1 MDDPRAFL
9 RVLAFGDEQPWWHTT
24 GLQVHPVKQ
33 AVDAAG
39 HDAVVLPA
47 MAATRSQD
55 IQQLADIPRLAA
67 DAALLVLAPRL
78 GVDDAL
84 SLVQMGVQ
92 EVLSDADTPVLVR
105 AIRFAVARKRLE
117 RTART
122 AYATDLATGL
132 PHETQLLEYLSHL
145 IALRAREPAPLVL
158 IVLRT
163 EGLLRLAGPS
173 GSTGAQV
180 LRRKL
185 AVRLRAALRAS
196 DIVAALGGD
205 MFGVLLGHIDSA
217 ADAPCVLNKL
227 LLTMR
232 QPVQLGGVAHEV
244 TVNAGMAQWPEQ
256 GNDAQGLLQ
265 RARAQAAS
273 LVSLGEPVAQ
283 GLHGHGQ
290 LTERVAGLAANDE
303 VAGA

>member
-1 MDDPRAFL
+1 MDDPRALL
-9 RVLAFGDEQPWWHTT
+9 RVLAYGDEQPWWRSP

-33 AVDAAG
+33 AVGAAG

-47 MAATRSQD
+47 LTAMKLQD
-55 IQQLADIPRLAA
+55 IEQLADIPRLAA

-84 SLVQMGVQ
+84 SLVQMGAQ
-92 EVLSDADTPVLVR
+92 DVLPVADTPTLARAVR
-105 AIRFAVARKRLE
+105 LAVARKRLE
-117 RTART
+117 RTARI

-132 PHETQLLEYLSHL
+132 PHEAQLLEYLSHL

-173 GSTGAQV
+173 GATGAQV

-196 DIVAALGGD
+196 DVVAALGSD
-205 MFGVLLGHIDSA
+205 MFGVLLGHIESA
-217 ADAPCVLNKL
+217 ADGQTVLNKL
-227 LLTMR
+227 QQTMR
-232 QPVQLGGVAHEV
+232 QPVQLGGSTHEV
-244 TVNAGMAQWPEQ
+244 TVNAGMAQWPQQ
-256 GNDAQGLLQ
+256 GSDAHELL
-265 RARAQAAS
+265 RRAQAQAGS
-273 LVSLGEPVAQ
+273 LVSLGEAVAQ
-283 GLHGHGQ
+283 SPHGHGQ
-290 LTERVAGLAANDE
+290 LAERVAGLAANDE
-303 VAGA
+303 AAGA